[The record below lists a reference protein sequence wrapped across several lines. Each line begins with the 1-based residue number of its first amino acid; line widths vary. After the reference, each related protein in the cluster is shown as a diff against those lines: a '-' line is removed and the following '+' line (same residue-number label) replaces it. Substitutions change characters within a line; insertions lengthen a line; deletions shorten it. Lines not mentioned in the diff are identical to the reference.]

1 MWIHSFGHQLQFPSF
16 PPRCH
21 SADVVL
27 YPGDCVRHPI
37 SVLFTSN
44 PSFLS
49 YYLSTSRELQ
59 RLDAVSKSPI
69 FAWFSESLSGLST
82 IRAYGQ
88 RAIFVAHNARRIDRN
103 QMCYLAN
110 FSVDRWVS
118 VRLECVGSLIILFT
132 ALLAVAAMATS
143 NVDVGLVGLVLS
155 YALSAT
161 GSLVSTLVH
170 LRASSVAE
178 GGPRKNW
185 LVRLASQVEREIVS
199 VERIVHYTNELPSE
213 APRELLDSR
222 PPAGWPGAGEVIFQ

>member
-16 PPRCH
+16 PSRRH
-21 SADVVL
+21 SFDVVL
-27 YPGDCVRHPI
+27 YPGDWVGHPI
-37 SVLFTSN
+37 GVLSASDS
-44 PSFLS
+44 SFLS

-69 FAWFSESLSGLST
+69 FAWFSESLAGLST
-82 IRAYGQ
+82 IRAYDQ
-88 RAIFVAHNARRIDRN
+88 QAIFTAHNARRIDRN

-110 FSVDRWVS
+110 FSVDRWLS

-132 ALLAVAAMATS
+132 AILAVAAMATS

-161 GSLVSTLVH
+161 GSLVSTVVH

-178 GGPRKNW
+178 GVPRKNW

-199 VERIVHYTNELPSE
+199 VERILHYTNELPSE
-213 APRELLDSR
+213 APRELSDSR
-222 PPAGWPGAGEVIFQ
+222 PPEGWPGAGEVKFR